1 MKTTA
6 LVLSRAFVLVSVALL
21 SGCATGY
28 KPIQLDASFWQDRQS
43 VIGVVTEKIP
53 DPAAQMT
60 GGQGLID
67 VAINQGNAGPMV
79 DQLKRLDVKRAAA
92 ISENLAKGL
101 SGRGIKVNKLAT
113 IDVTKYPEF
122 KPEVNRELYASR
134 NFQEL
139 KGQGI
144 DRLLLV
150 SVVNIGTVRPYY
162 GFIPMGPPRAAFT
175 VKGQLV
181 DLKDNKL
188 LWYNTHSAT
197 AVIAEPWDQA
207 PDFPNISAAVLK
219 NLSDGAALFERSFF
233 TTPTSGAPAK

>member
-1 MKTTA
+1 MKTTSF
-6 LVLSRAFVLVSVALL
+6 VSSRAMVLAWVALL
-21 SGCATGY
+21 GGCATGY
-28 KPIQLDASFWQDRQS
+28 KPIQLEASFWQDRQS
-43 VIGVVTEKIP
+43 VVGVVTETIP
-53 DPAAQMT
+53 EPAAQMT
-60 GGQGLID
+60 GGQGLLDI
-67 VAINQGNAGPMV
+67 AINKGNAGLMV

-101 SGRGIKVNKLAT
+101 SSRGIKVNQLAT
-113 IDVTKYPEF
+113 IDVKKYAEF
-122 KPEVNRELYASR
+122 KPEANPELYASR

-139 KGQGI
+139 KSQGI

-162 GFIPMGPPRAAFT
+162 GFIPMGPPRATFA

-188 LWYNTHSAT
+188 LWYNSHSAT
-197 AVIAEPWDQA
+197 SVIAEPWDQE
-207 PDFPNISAAVLK
+207 PDFPNLSAAVLK

-233 TTPTSGAPAK
+233 TTPTK

>member
-1 MKTTA
+1 MKTTSFVSSRTSVLA
-6 LVLSRAFVLVSVALL
+6 LAALL
-21 SGCATGY
+21 GGCATGY

-43 VIGVVTEKIP
+43 VIGVVTETIP
-53 DPAAQMT
+53 EPAAQMT
-60 GGQGLID
+60 GGQGLLD
-67 VAINQGNAGPMV
+67 VAINQSNAGPMV

-101 SGRGIKVNKLAT
+101 SSRGIKVNQLAT
-113 IDVTKYPEF
+113 IDVKKYAEF
-122 KPEVNRELYASR
+122 KPEANPELYASR

-188 LWYNTHSAT
+188 LWYNTHRAT
-197 AVIAEPWDQA
+197 SIIAEPWDQA
-207 PDFPNISAAVLK
+207 PDFPNLSAAVLK

-233 TTPTSGAPAK
+233 TTPTSSAPSK

>member
-1 MKTTA
+1 MKTTSFVSSRTSVLA
-6 LVLSRAFVLVSVALL
+6 LAALL
-21 SGCATGY
+21 GGCATGY

-43 VIGVVTEKIP
+43 VVGVVTETIP
-53 DPAAQMT
+53 EPAAQMT
-60 GGQGLID
+60 GGQGLLD
-67 VAINQGNAGPMV
+67 VAINQSNAGPMV

-101 SGRGIKVNKLAT
+101 SSRGIKVNQLAT
-113 IDVTKYPEF
+113 IDVKKYAEF
-122 KPEVNRELYASR
+122 KPEANPELYASR

-188 LWYNTHSAT
+188 LWYNTHRAT
-197 AVIAEPWDQA
+197 SIIAEPWDQA
-207 PDFPNISAAVLK
+207 PDFPNLSAAVLK

-233 TTPTSGAPAK
+233 TTPTSSAPSK